1 MTRLRRL
8 LEVDGEPAGDDGAV
22 PAPSPDLRG
31 ARSLLYERTDPE
43 RTIGTKKWLPRPRQ
57 MEPENEREK
66 RTIEVLTK
74 CAVQQ
79 MEALADAIEQTLG
92 VRPA

>member
-1 MTRLRRL
+1 MTRLRIL
-8 LEVDGEPAGDDGAV
+8 LEVDGEPAGAM
-22 PAPSPDLRG
+22 
-31 ARSLLYERTDPE
+31 ARFQHLLLIYEGLLLLYERTDPE